1 MTNLYL
7 SGLRKLATT
16 NFYHHCFWL
25 LYQCFGSEELQLTLA
40 QDL

>member
-16 NFYHHCFWL
+16 NFYHHCFWPHIDICQNL
-25 LYQCFGSEELQLTLA
+25 LSSLL
-40 QDL
+40 